1 MLDPLNA
8 EIRPF
13 WKSPLKLLHLDGSLL
28 LPAHFGRLREELS
41 IDGLAEQSLSHVTDM
56 QAATSHVQ
64 SGDAT
69 EEAAMGDDDD
79 DDNPDAQ
86 IGKYKNP
93 IGVNRFGATPEM
105 KSSQQWQSAPVLGRE
120 RKVER
125 ESQES

>member
-13 WKSPLKLLHLDGSLL
+13 WNSPLKLLHLDGSLL

-69 EEAAMGDDDD
+69 EEAAMGTTTMIT
-79 DDNPDAQ
+79 Q
-86 IGKYKNP
+86 
-93 IGVNRFGATPEM
+93 M
-105 KSSQQWQSAPVLGRE
+105 LKSENTKTQLG
-120 RKVER
+120 
-125 ESQES
+125 

>member
-1 MLDPLNA
+1 MLDPLNV

-13 WKSPLKLLHLDGSLL
+13 WNSAIKLLHLDGSLL
-28 LPAHFGRLREELS
+28 LSAHFDRLREELS

-79 DDNPDAQ
+79 DNLDAQ

-93 IGVNRFGATPEM
+93 IGVNRFGATPDM
-105 KSSQQWQSAPVLGRE
+105 KSSQEWQSVPVLGRE

-125 ESQES
+125 KPRES